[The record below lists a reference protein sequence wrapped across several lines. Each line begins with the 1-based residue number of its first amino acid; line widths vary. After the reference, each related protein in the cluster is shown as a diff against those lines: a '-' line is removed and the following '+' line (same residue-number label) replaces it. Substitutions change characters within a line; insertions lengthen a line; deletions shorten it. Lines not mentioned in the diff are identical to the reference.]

1 MSLHV
6 ITRLVA
12 AFWRHTCVLSP
23 RGALAVAI
31 IAGAAPQLGAQAP
44 AAAGNYVLQAGDIVR
59 VQVYQEP
66 DLDREL
72 RVSQE
77 GTVSLPLIGNV
88 AVAGRSLALAEAEIA
103 RLYDADFLVN
113 PQVSVSVLRYA
124 ERRINII
131 GAVNMPGPV
140 VIPPEEKM
148 TLLEAITRAGGFNR
162 LADKKR
168 VRLTRSGADGQK
180 QNFTIDAN
188 TLITGTNSEEWIL
201 QPGDTVF
208 VPEGW

>member
-1 MSLHV
+1 MLPS
-6 ITRLVA
+6 RLTAIVSMA
-12 AFWRHTCVLSP
+12 WCRGWRRGLIGVL
-23 RGALAVAI
+23 LL
-31 IAGAAPQLGAQAP
+31 AAPAGLTAQAP
-44 AAAGNYVLQAGDIVR
+44 AAAAGNYVMQAGDIVQVR
-59 VQVYQEP
+59 VYQEP

-77 GTVSLPLIGNV
+77 GMINLPLIGNV
-88 AVAGRSLALAEAEIA
+88 TVAGRSMAQAETEIA
-103 RLYDADFLVN
+103 RLYDADYLVN

-124 ERRINII
+124 EQRINII

-188 TLITGTNSEEWIL
+188 TLITGTNTEEWIL